1 MEGGEEEIEEGGQQ
15 GPGILEVITSLVP
28 LALNIG
34 EKIFNLISD
43 RSEKQDN
50 NEVNRELENQIS
62 QINEQKKFYEEM
74 NKKNEEK
81 IENLEKMLKENLEE
95 MKRKELEREKE
106 LLEKEQKEK
115 ERLVEELKKKEEAI
129 KNCKKS
135 LSKEFSKGM
144 FKIINKFSK
153 EEEKWLESIK
163 DPKIQNKISILKQ
176 KLEILFDELFESE
189 KILEKINN
197 KFIAVMKANVNQ
209 KELEK
214 MNLIAIGTSGVGK
227 STLINE
233 IFGEQLA
240 KEGMGTRTTL
250 ESKKYESKLVPFL
263 SLVDTMGTEIGSG
276 HRLVDVLKETLE
288 QITKKLNSND
298 PNDHI
303 HCIIYCTTSNRF
315 FKDELEVILKL
326 REKYD
331 GKRLPIVIVYTRATK
346 DEEAESIKKA
356 ISEFLNEHGESLSD
370 DIFGIT
376 FIKVNAREEKVKIF
390 GEVNY
395 SPCFGLANLMTTCF
409 KKGEKSYRI
418 AIKNSLM
425 QIGKTKIKE
434 YVNNISEQLQNN
446 VNYFFYLNQAF
457 EPNFPNYLAYCF
469 EKLSD
474 IENMEGISK
483 NEIETLENYILKIK
497 IFLN

>member
-176 KLEILFDELFESE
+176 KLEILLDELFESE
-189 KILEKINN
+189 KL
-197 KFIAVMKANVNQ
+197 
-209 KELEK
+209 L
-214 MNLIAIGTSGVGK
+214 
-227 STLINE
+227 
-233 IFGEQLA
+233 
-240 KEGMGTRTTL
+240 
-250 ESKKYESKLVPFL
+250 KK
-263 SLVDTMGTEIGSG
+263 
-276 HRLVDVLKETLE
+276 
-288 QITKKLNSND
+288 
-298 PNDHI
+298 
-303 HCIIYCTTSNRF
+303 
-315 FKDELEVILKL
+315 
-326 REKYD
+326 
-331 GKRLPIVIVYTRATK
+331 
-346 DEEAESIKKA
+346 
-356 ISEFLNEHGESLSD
+356 
-370 DIFGIT
+370 
-376 FIKVNAREEKVKIF
+376 
-390 GEVNY
+390 
-395 SPCFGLANLMTTCF
+395 
-409 KKGEKSYRI
+409 
-418 AIKNSLM
+418 
-425 QIGKTKIKE
+425 
-434 YVNNISEQLQNN
+434 
-446 VNYFFYLNQAF
+446 
-457 EPNFPNYLAYCF
+457 
-469 EKLSD
+469 
-474 IENMEGISK
+474 
-483 NEIETLENYILKIK
+483 
-497 IFLN
+497 